1 MAAGHEIGVHGYS
14 HENPIAMSR
23 EQESAV
29 LDHCIDL
36 IETRTGRRPTR
47 YVAPWWEFS
56 PVTNELLLDRGIKCD
71 HSLMHRDFE
80 PYYVRVGDT
89 WSKIDYD
96 GDAREWMKPLVRG
109 EETDL
114 VEIPGNWYLDDL
126 PPT

>member
-1 MAAGHEIGVHGYS
+1 
-14 HENPIAMSR
+14 MSR